1 MKNLLNR
8 RRALMLSALGLTSF
22 ARATTWPDKPVRL
35 IVPSAPTTP
44 GDVVARALSD
54 LLQARI
60 GQPLVIDNR
69 PGGQGVIGLEAVV
82 RAAPDGYTLGL
93 LNIQQAIVPAM
104 RAMPFQ
110 MTTALQPVVQL
121 TSEATVLVVSQSMPV
136 ATGSELLDYLKTQS
150 GKLNYG
156 SSGNGSPSHVGMEL
170 LRRSAGFEA
179 VHVPYRSPAA
189 VVTDMAG
196 GQIQLALLNSA
207 AVIQALP
214 TGRVRP
220 LAVSSDQRLA
230 RLPQV
235 PTFQEAGLPNVDL
248 RGWVGVVAPNGTD
261 AAIVTRLNAE
271 FNRVLAQPVAV
282 ERLRN
287 GGSEPVGGTARNF
300 ADHIAAETQRWRQ
313 VVTTARIRMD

>member
-214 TGRVRP
+214 AGRVRP

-235 PTFQEAGLPNVDL
+235 PTFPEAGLPNVDL

-261 AAIVTRLNAE
+261 TAIVTRLNAE

>member
-189 VVTDMAG
+189 VVTDMVS